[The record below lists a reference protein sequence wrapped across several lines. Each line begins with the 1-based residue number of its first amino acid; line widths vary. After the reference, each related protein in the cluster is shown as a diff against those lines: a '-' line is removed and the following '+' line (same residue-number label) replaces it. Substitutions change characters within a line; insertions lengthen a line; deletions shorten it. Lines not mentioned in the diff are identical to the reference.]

1 MATRDDQRRLI
12 KLARVGKI
20 EGDDGFKQKLSEL
33 VKAGFLGEQLDFNEK
48 PYFRSALW
56 EATWKNYEVV
66 VKLLVEKKANA
77 ELGDYQGRTPLHE
90 AAYYGHVNLVTYFC
104 DIGCKVDPVDNFGQT
119 PLFRAA
125 DAGRDEVVELLVNR
139 KAQTNMLDH
148 DSVTVQH
155 CAAFKG
161 MPDMSKWLLYKGAWR
176 NRFSMEEGAS
186 DPQGGEGTALGDDKK
201 DETLAE
207 EQ

>member
-12 KLARVGKI
+12 KLARMGKI

-33 VKAGFLGEQLDFNEK
+33 VKAGFTGEMLDFSEK

-66 VKLLVEKKANA
+66 VKALVEKKANA

-90 AAYYGHVNLVTYFC
+90 AAYYGHYNLVTYFL
-104 DIGCKVDPVDNFGQT
+104 DIGCKIDPVDNFGQT

-125 DAGRDEVVELLVNR
+125 DAGRDEVVDLLVSR
-139 KAQTNMLDH
+139 KASTNMLDS

-155 CAAFKG
+155 CAAFRG
-161 MPDMSKWLLYKGAWR
+161 MPDMSKWLLYKGAWK
-176 NRFSMEEGAS
+176 NRFSMEEGATTA
-186 DPQGGEGTALGDDKK
+186 EGAIADTEKK
-201 DETLAE
+201 EETIAE